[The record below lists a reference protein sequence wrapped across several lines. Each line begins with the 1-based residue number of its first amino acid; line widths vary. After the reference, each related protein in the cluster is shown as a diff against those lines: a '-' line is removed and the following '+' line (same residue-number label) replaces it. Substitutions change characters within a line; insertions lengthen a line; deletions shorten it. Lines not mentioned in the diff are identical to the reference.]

1 MTKANPDDANA
12 RQIAELGA
20 APKITLWTVFVVFAV
35 LNVSHVNAAIESN
48 EYLINIDHLHKILKV
63 QRCFAAAPRYLYAN
77 SDSADR
83 LIRRIYWNGDKDVS
97 RQLWAEGRYIYLPVG
112 EEGCLSYQVSLQGK
126 RNRLSSSRFNQQH
139 PHEFITSIDS
149 WLWKDSRY
157 QRSTKMRIKF
167 VHQRGINVSA
177 PWSLLSRSETE
188 TEFLVKYT
196 PDSWAGMIAFGRF
209 EVEKLPLG
217 NSRLRVAVLAGNN
230 SYHKASIM
238 RWVKK
243 MAGSVASVGGEF
255 PIKNA
260 QVLVVLQSGR
270 GEAVP
275 WGQVNRA
282 GGSGVLFIVNPNR
295 PEYELM
301 ADWTAA
307 HEFSH
312 LLLPYT
318 PDDRWLSE
326 GFASYYQNISRA
338 RSGLLDEK
346 TAWKKLL
353 AGFERGRKSANQ
365 YGAPPLKSAGMR
377 YLMQMYWGGAVIA
390 LKADVALL
398 ERTAGR
404 YDLSRSLQELSHC
417 CLETGQEWS
426 AFETFSKLDQITG
439 TEVFTQLYYQ
449 EIKYKSYPKYQLLLQ
464 QLGIR
469 KNRYGEIYLD
479 DNSNKAAFR
488 KKIIHG

>member
-282 GGSGVLFIVNPNR
+282 GGSGVLFIVNPDR

-346 TAWKKLL
+346 T
-353 AGFERGRKSANQ
+353 
-365 YGAPPLKSAGMR
+365 
-377 YLMQMYWGGAVIA
+377 
-390 LKADVALL
+390 
-398 ERTAGR
+398 
-404 YDLSRSLQELSHC
+404 
-417 CLETGQEWS
+417 
-426 AFETFSKLDQITG
+426 
-439 TEVFTQLYYQ
+439 
-449 EIKYKSYPKYQLLLQ
+449 
-464 QLGIR
+464 
-469 KNRYGEIYLD
+469 
-479 DNSNKAAFR
+479 
-488 KKIIHG
+488 